1 VILIISRNEYI
12 TSGIAPHLWYEDA
25 DYANFKSSAL
35 KEYQDLMKDG
45 NMNKQDALKELYQP
59 KLSDN
64 NSSSRFN
71 YYNICIYNFFFRNC
85 FFCLQF

>member
-1 VILIISRNEYI
+1 M
-12 TSGIAPHLWYEDA
+12 APHLWYEDS

-71 YYNICIYNFFFRNC
+71 YYNICIYNNFFFVI
-85 FFCLQF
+85 FFNNFQI